1 MKKYRPT
8 KLFTALHAKMYQLT
22 AGRVG
27 GKMGRF
33 NVALLTTQGR
43 KSGKKRTLPIGFFDN
58 SQGYIVV
65 ASNGG
70 SVHHPAWYFNLK
82 SNPQATFQVMRKVM
96 AVRAEILSGTTR
108 EETWQKIVSNVPMY
122 GEYAKETSRE
132 IPLVLLHP
140 NDKDQKNR

>member
-8 KLFTALHAKMYQLT
+8 KLFTALHATMYRLT
-22 AGRVG
+22 GGRVG

-33 NVALLTTQGR
+33 NVALLTTRGR

-58 SQGYIVV
+58 PQGYIVV

-70 SVHHPAWYFNLK
+70 SVHHPSWYFNLK
-82 SNPQATFQVMRKVM
+82 SNPQATFQVMDKVM
-96 AVRAEILSGTTR
+96 PVTAEVLSDSAR
-108 EETWQKIVSNVPMY
+108 EQAWQQIVSSVPMY
-122 GEYAKETSRE
+122 GEYAKSTSRE

-140 NDKDQKNR
+140 N